1 MLDIRVV
8 RENPQLIESNLKK
21 RNDFE
26 KIKWL
31 NDLLKKDAEFRELL
45 QKAELLRQKRNQL
58 TKEVEKLKREKK
70 PVKKAIEEAKKIPE
84 LIKKAEEKAK
94 ALKEKVDFYLLR
106 LPNLLHE
113 SVPLGKD
120 ESDNPVVGSWGQPRK
135 PSFKL
140 KHHGMLAAELGVA
153 DFERAVKISG
163 EGFFFLKGD
172 LALMDFA
179 VQRLAIDLLRDK
191 GFTLVQPPF
200 LMRKEPYE
208 GVTDLSDFEKV
219 MYKVEGEDLYLI
231 ATSEHP
237 IAAMHSKEILSENEL
252 PIKLAGVSSC
262 FRREV
267 GKHGLDERGLF
278 RVHQFNKIE
287 QFVFCRPEDSWKIHE
302 ELLSNAE
309 ELLKKLEIPFN
320 VTNICTGDIGFV
332 AAKKYD
338 VNGWSPREEKF
349 FELMSVSNCTAY
361 QSTRLGIKYRKK
373 NGEKEFVH
381 TLNATMAATTRLLR
395 CIIENYQTEQGKII
409 VPKALQP
416 YMNGLKEIK
425 KE

>member
-31 NDLLKKDAEFRELL
+31 NDLLKKDADFRELL

-208 GVTDLSDFEKV
+208 GVTELSDFEKV

-287 QFVFCRPEDSWKIHE
+287 QFVFCRPEDSWEIHK

-309 ELLKKLEIPFN
+309 ELLKKLDIPFN

-381 TLNATMAATTRLLR
+381 TLNASGLATTRLFPAIL
-395 CIIENYQTEQGKII
+395 EQFQNKDGSVD
-409 VPKALQP
+409 VPKALQK
-416 YMNGLKEIK
+416 YTGFK
-425 KE
+425 KIEKK